1 MIKLVEHF
9 YSIQGEGIFAGTPSI
24 FLRFGGCNLN
34 CSGFNV
40 KYKINGEE
48 FLGCDT
54 FYAVDKRFSENW
66 QKIQSVEEL
75 KKIIASY
82 QTYGKKIKN
91 IVITGGEPLIHI
103 KNDIF
108 IQLLDFLH
116 QENYRITIETNGTIK
131 IPNKPT
137 FQNIIYS
144 ISLKLSNSGE
154 NTFERFNL
162 EAISSLIKIGS
173 KESFFK
179 FTIDKKFLEKGGGF
193 EIVKMVRNFPDIK
206 KVCMPIG
213 NTEQILKENSE
224 AVVKFCLDMGYI
236 YSDRLHIRIWDN
248 LTGV

>member
-24 FLRFGGCNLN
+24 FLRFGCCNLN

-40 KYKINGEE
+40 KYKVNGEE
-48 FLGCDT
+48 FIGCDT
-54 FYAVDKRFSENW
+54 FYAVDKKFSENW
-66 QKIQSVEEL
+66 QKIQSIEEL
-75 KKIIASY
+75 KTIISSY
-82 QTYGKKIKN
+82 QTYGKKIKD
-91 IVITGGEPLIHI
+91 IVITGGEPLINV

-162 EAISSLIKIGS
+162 EAIKISIAKYRG
-173 KESFFK
+173 
-179 FTIDKKFLEKGGGF
+179 L
-193 EIVKMVRNFPDIK
+193 
-206 KVCMPIG
+206 C
-213 NTEQILKENSE
+213 
-224 AVVKFCLDMGYI
+224 A
-236 YSDRLHIRIWDN
+236 
-248 LTGV
+248 